1 MSLTFYYHPLSSFC
15 QKALIGLYE
24 LGVPFD
30 KIVVDLS
37 NDAERAALIKL
48 WPMGRFPVLRDAARD
63 VSVPE
68 TSIILGYVEAHHAQG
83 ASLMPRDPARTLD
96 CQLRDR
102 FFDLDVNVPMQKIVT
117 DKLRPAGHHD
127 SFGVDRAREQ
137 LETAYGVADD
147 WLREGPWAAGETF
160 SLADCAA
167 APALFYA
174 NQVLPFAGKHR
185 HLAAY
190 FERLSGRASFVRV
203 LEEAKPYW
211 ALFPG

>member
-15 QKALIGLYE
+15 QKALLGLYE

-30 KIVVDLS
+30 KVVVDLN
-37 NDAERAALIKL
+37 NDAERAALMKL

-63 VSVPE
+63 VIVPE
-68 TSIILGYVEAHHAQG
+68 TSIILGYVEAHHARG
-83 ASLMPRDPARTLD
+83 VSLTPRDPERALD

-117 DKLRPAGHHD
+117 DKLRPQGQHD
-127 SFGVDRAREQ
+127 AFGVERAREQ
-137 LETAYGVADD
+137 LEKAYGVADE
-147 WLREGPWAAGETF
+147 WLRDGPWAVGDSF

-174 NQVLPFAGKHR
+174 NQVHPFMATRR
-185 HLAAY
+185 HLAGY
-190 FERLSGRASFVRV
+190 FERLSARPSFVRV
-203 LEEAKPYW
+203 LAEAKPYW
-211 ALFPG
+211 ELFPG